1 MTIRRMLKMSDNNT
15 IQLSVRIDKSTD
27 DRISKVMKETG
38 MNKSQV
44 VKMLLNP
51 QTDNIQIKDGTKIAE
66 RLFDIELLLRNT
78 EDEDIRLKV
87 SETCKQLINELYNVF
102 TKGDD
107 ESGNN

>member
-1 MTIRRMLKMSDNNT
+1 MSDNNT

-78 EDEDIRLKV
+78 EEEDIRLKV
-87 SETCKQLINELYNVF
+87 SEACKKLINELYNVF

>member
-1 MTIRRMLKMSDNNT
+1 MSDNNT

>member
-27 DRISKVMKETG
+27 ERISKVMKETG

-87 SETCKQLINELYNVF
+87 SEACKQLINELYNVF